1 MSMDNINST
10 LRVFNIQEASFSVGD
25 LHNALQSKLNG
36 FKMIYKIDNK
46 FQSVADSWPSSLNC
60 DEAKEKWNFS
70 SSNDFEKFISNII
83 NEKWINEK
91 N

>member
-1 MSMDNINST
+1 
-10 LRVFNIQEASFSVGD
+10 
-25 LHNALQSKLNG
+25 
-36 FKMIYKIDNK
+36 MIYKIDNK